1 MKRYAC
7 ILLALLFAGCAA
19 SRRSAV
25 ATAPQEK
32 QYAVILSMDAFRWD
46 LAGRSH
52 TPTLDSLARVG
63 TYAEIYPVYPSNTFP
78 SHYAMAT
85 GLHPDHHGVVN
96 NGFYDRTQGRR
107 LSVFDS
113 LDVRTPGFWG
123 GEPIWNTAERQG
135 LTANIFMWPGSEVPI
150 GGRQATVWT
159 RYSSKP
165 DYYQRADWVI
175 DAMTRPEAEI
185 PQLVMWYFEEPD
197 AAMHTYGPESPDR
210 YINLLPLLD
219 TAQVVRV
226 VPGTPFGLEVKEEY
240 ADQAVRTLRRTG
252 HMKAWR
258 RERMPRRFH
267 YGTHPT
273 RLTNVIVIP
282 ETGWTLDYAPQER
295 PVRKR
300 GTHGFNNRDRDMH
313 MVFYGSGPAFR
324 KGYRQRSF
332 QNQNMYL
339 ILCRLLGIEP
349 APNDGEWRDIKRMFN
364 EN

>member
-175 DAMTRPEAEI
+175 DAMTRPEAE
-185 PQLVMWYFEEPD
+185 
-197 AAMHTYGPESPDR
+197 
-210 YINLLPLLD
+210 
-219 TAQVVRV
+219 
-226 VPGTPFGLEVKEEY
+226 
-240 ADQAVRTLRRTG
+240 TLS
-252 HMKAWR
+252 W
-258 RERMPRRFH
+258 
-267 YGTHPT
+267 
-273 RLTNVIVIP
+273 
-282 ETGWTLDYAPQER
+282 
-295 PVRKR
+295 
-300 GTHGFNNRDRDMH
+300 
-313 MVFYGSGPAFR
+313 
-324 KGYRQRSF
+324 
-332 QNQNMYL
+332 
-339 ILCRLLGIEP
+339 
-349 APNDGEWRDIKRMFN
+349 
-364 EN
+364 

>member
-1 MKRYAC
+1 M
-7 ILLALLFAGCAA
+7 I
-19 SRRSAV
+19 
-25 ATAPQEK
+25 
-32 QYAVILSMDAFRWD
+32 
-46 LAGRSH
+46 
-52 TPTLDSLARVG
+52 
-63 TYAEIYPVYPSNTFP
+63 
-78 SHYAMAT
+78 
-85 GLHPDHHGVVN
+85 
-96 NGFYDRTQGRR
+96 
-107 LSVFDS
+107 
-113 LDVRTPGFWG
+113 
-123 GEPIWNTAERQG
+123 
-135 LTANIFMWPGSEVPI
+135 
-150 GGRQATVWT
+150 
-159 RYSSKP
+159 
-165 DYYQRADWVI
+165 
-175 DAMTRPEAEI
+175 
-185 PQLVMWYFEEPD
+185 
-197 AAMHTYGPESPDR
+197 
-210 YINLLPLLD
+210 D
-219 TAQVVRV
+219 TAKVERV

-282 ETGWTLDYAPQER
+282 ETGWTLDYAPQDR

-300 GTHGFNNRDRDMH
+300 GTHGFDNRDREMH

>member
-1 MKRYAC
+1 
-7 ILLALLFAGCAA
+7 
-19 SRRSAV
+19 
-25 ATAPQEK
+25 
-32 QYAVILSMDAFRWD
+32 
-46 LAGRSH
+46 
-52 TPTLDSLARVG
+52 
-63 TYAEIYPVYPSNTFP
+63 
-78 SHYAMAT
+78 
-85 GLHPDHHGVVN
+85 
-96 NGFYDRTQGRR
+96 
-107 LSVFDS
+107 
-113 LDVRTPGFWG
+113 
-123 GEPIWNTAERQG
+123 
-135 LTANIFMWPGSEVPI
+135 
-150 GGRQATVWT
+150 
-159 RYSSKP
+159 
-165 DYYQRADWVI
+165 
-175 DAMTRPEAEI
+175 MTRPEAEI

-197 AAMHTYGPESPDR
+197 AAMHTYGPESPEAVGRAEHIDSVLRYFFREIRRSPVFDRINFIVTADHGMAELSPDR